1 MGTLPISLNFSFWK
15 TIQEKGCVSWLLCQA
30 KKLWVTSSK
39 TCSFWDSSNTNV
51 GQSIKWDATAGTAYG
66 QNHGDHFPASCI
78 GFLLKTVG
86 LWNKK
91 WTLPWQLG
99 SRMHKSQPDV
109 SAHDH
114 NALFTIV
121 HMSLFITSCWKVMT
135 HTWRIKEIYLQT
147 CTERLN
153 FCVSCTA

>member
-1 MGTLPISLNFSFWK
+1 MGTLPTSFK
-15 TIQEKGCVSWLLCQA
+15 FQFLKNNSRERLCLLTA
-30 KKLWVTSSK
+30 LSSK
-39 TCSFWDSSNTNV
+39 EVVSDILKNMFISRFSKHQWWTKYQMGCHNRHSLWS
-51 GQSIKWDATAGTAYG
+51 
-66 QNHGDHFPASCI
+66 NHGDHSPASCI

-99 SRMHKSQPDV
+99 SWMHKSQPDV

-135 HTWRIKEIYLQT
+135 HTWRIKKIYLQT

-153 FCVSCTA
+153 FCVSCTT